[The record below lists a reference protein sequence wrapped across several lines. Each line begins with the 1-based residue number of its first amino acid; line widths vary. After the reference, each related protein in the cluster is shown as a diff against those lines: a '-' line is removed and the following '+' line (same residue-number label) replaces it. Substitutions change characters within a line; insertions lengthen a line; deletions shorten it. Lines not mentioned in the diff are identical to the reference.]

1 MQTTLITKHNHKVV
15 LEPHNAHINGVAL
28 SIDISLD
35 GINHRNA
42 AAVVHSGASNYSWS
56 IREIKGL
63 CHRHS
68 TIGNSKAES
77 PQQCFNQI
85 VEYVRNAS

>member
-1 MQTTLITKHNHKVV
+1 MQTTLITKNKHKVV
-15 LEPHNAHINGVAL
+15 LEPHNARINGVAL
-28 SIDISLD
+28 SVDIDLD

-42 AAVVHSGASNYSWS
+42 AAVVHSGISNYAWS

-63 CHRHS
+63 CNRYS

-77 PQQCFNQI
+77 PEQCFNQI
-85 VEYVRNAS
+85 VEYLR